1 MPNSPSPSKQGV
13 ELAARFRAKH
23 KLGVGPVD
31 DINDLMKLVEA
42 DFIVL
47 DLAEDLDA
55 LTLRDPGSD
64 ALTVG
69 IGTSNNPF
77 RQRLTIAHEIG
88 HIVAGD
94 ITEDGAS
101 LQCDKTLPNEVRAT
115 TFARCVLCPEEA
127 LREMPQYED
136 PEQLLS
142 AVVQRFQVSPYVA
155 AIQLHQAGLMS
166 KDTKEELKNHTAKKL
181 ASRFGW
187 KATYDH
193 ACKVAQLPR
202 ASERL
207 VADAYKAYALGL
219 IALPTVAFA
228 EQVSPEEVADSMY
241 AAPGS
246 VGKNLTGQR
255 DIEADLEDFF
265 ANE

>member
-31 DINDLMKLVEA
+31 DINDLMKLVDA

-55 LTLRDPGSD
+55 LTLRDPDSG

-101 LQCDKTLPNEVRAT
+101 LQCDKTLPSETRAN

-127 LREMPQYED
+127 LQKLPPYADAEE
-136 PEQLLS
+136 LLS
-142 AVVQRFQVSPYVA
+142 TVVQQFQVSPRVA
-155 AIQLHQAGLMS
+155 AIQLHQAGLIS
-166 KDTKEELKNHTAKKL
+166 KDTKEELRNHTAKGL

-187 KATYDH
+187 KASYDH
-193 ACKVAQLPR
+193 ARKIAALPR

-207 VADAYKAYALGL
+207 VADAYKAYAKGL
-219 IALPTVAFA
+219 IALSTVAFA
-228 EQVSPEEVADSMY
+228 EQVSPEEVADSMH
-241 AAPGS
+241 AAPS
-246 VGKNLTGQR
+246 SISQNFTGQH
-255 DIEADLEDFF
+255 DIEADLENFF
-265 ANE
+265 ADE

>member
-1 MPNSPSPSKQGV
+1 MPNSPSPSKQGG

-31 DINDLMKLVEA
+31 DINDLMKLVDA

-55 LTLRDPGSD
+55 LTLRDPDSG

-101 LQCDKTLPNEVRAT
+101 LQCDKTLPNEIRAT

-127 LREMPQYED
+127 LREMTQYED
-136 PEQLLS
+136 PEELLS
-142 AVVQRFQVSPYVA
+142 AVVQNFQVSPYVA
-155 AIQLHQAGLMS
+155 AIQLYQAGLMS
-166 KDTKEELKNHTAKKL
+166 NDTKEELKSHTAKKL

-187 KATYDH
+187 KATYNH
-193 ACKVAQLPR
+193 ACKIAQLPR

-207 VADAYKAYALGL
+207 VADAYKTYAQGL

-228 EQVSPEEVADSMY
+228 EQVTPEEVTDSMY
-241 AAPGS
+241 AAPVS
-246 VGKNLTGQR
+246 VGQTPTGQC
-255 DIEADLEDFF
+255 DIEVDLESFF